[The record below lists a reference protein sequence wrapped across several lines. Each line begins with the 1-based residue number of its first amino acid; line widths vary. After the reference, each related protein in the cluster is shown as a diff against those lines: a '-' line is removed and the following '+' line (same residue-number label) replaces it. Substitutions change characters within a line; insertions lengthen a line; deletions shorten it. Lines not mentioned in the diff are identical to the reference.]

1 MIRRMRRL
9 VLPLVAS
16 ALALAPVPADVV
28 ERVYAAGWY
37 PHLQPLLTRASNTVP
52 FAWLDPLALLA
63 ATAVLIGAGRAWR
76 RAGPAWWRRMANA
89 LLVLLQAVAALYVA
103 FLVLWGFNY
112 RRAPAAE
119 RLQVSPARVTAERV
133 ARLASRAVAQVNA
146 LHDPARKEAGLTGDV
161 LVATMAPAFA
171 RAQGLLG
178 STWRMTPGRPKF
190 SLIGHT
196 FAVSGVDGMVNP
208 FALEV
213 ILNPAVLPF
222 ERPYVLAHEWA
233 HLAGHAPES
242 EASFVAFLACLQGP
256 REMRYS
262 GWLDIL
268 LHVLRALPPPTRH
281 GAFEAIAKGPR
292 ADLRAIE
299 ARLRRVQ
306 PAVHY
311 VSWSVYDQY
320 LRANRVASGV
330 ADYGEVLTLVLG
342 SELAASAVDR

>member
-1 MIRRMRRL
+1 
-9 VLPLVAS
+9 VAS
-16 ALALAPVPADVV
+16 ALALVPVPSDVV

-63 ATAVLIGAGRAWR
+63 AAVVLIAAGRAWR
-76 RAGPAWWRRMANA
+76 RASPAWWRRIANA
-89 LLVLLQAVAALYVA
+89 LLVLLQAGAGVYIA

-112 RRAPAAE
+112 RRVPAAE
-119 RLQVSPARVTAERV
+119 RLQVSPGRVTAERV

-146 LHDPARKEAGLTGDV
+146 LHDPARNQGRLTGDV

-171 RAQGLLG
+171 RTQGLLG
-178 STWRMTPGRPKF
+178 SAWHMTPGRPKF

-196 FAVSGVDGMVNP
+196 FALSGVDGMMNP

-213 ILNPAVLPF
+213 ILNPEVLPF

-233 HLAGHAPES
+233 HLAGHATES
-242 EASFVAFLACLQGP
+242 EASFVAFLACLQGS
-256 REMRYS
+256 REMQYS
-262 GWLDIL
+262 GWVDIL
-268 LHVLRALPPPTRH
+268 LHVLRALPQPTRREVF
-281 GAFEAIAKGPR
+281 GGITNGPR
-292 ADLRAIE
+292 ADLRAVE
-299 ARLRRVQ
+299 ARLRRVH
-306 PAVHY
+306 PAVHH

-330 ADYGEVLTLVLG
+330 ADYGEVLPRVVG

>member
-1 MIRRMRRL
+1 MRRL
-9 VLPLVAS
+9 VLPLAAS
-16 ALALAPVPADVV
+16 ALALLPLPSDVV

-52 FAWLDPLALLA
+52 FAWLDPLALLIA
-63 ATAVLIGAGRAWR
+63 AAVLFGAGRAWR
-76 RAGPAWWRRMANA
+76 RAGRAGWRRMADA
-89 LLVLLQAVAALYVA
+89 LLVVLQAGAALYVA

-112 RRAPAAE
+112 RRVPAAE
-119 RLQVSPARVTAERV
+119 RLQVSPGRVTAERV
-133 ARLASRAVAQVNA
+133 GRLASRAVAHVNA
-146 LHDPARKEAGLTGDV
+146 LHGPARNQARLTGDV

-178 STWRMTPGRPKF
+178 SRWRMTPGRPKF
-190 SLIGHT
+190 SLVGHT
-196 FAVSGVDGMVNP
+196 FALSGVDGMMNP

-213 ILNPAVLPF
+213 ILNPEVLPF

-242 EASFVAFLACLQGP
+242 EASFVGFLACLQGP

-268 LHVLRALPPPTRH
+268 LHALRALPPPTRQ

-292 ADLRAIE
+292 ADLRAVE

>member
-1 MIRRMRRL
+1 MRRL

-16 ALALAPVPADVV
+16 ALAVAPVPADVV

-63 ATAVLIGAGRAWR
+63 AAAVLIGARQAWR
-76 RAGPAWWRRMANA
+76 RAGPARWRRMANS

-119 RLQVSPARVTAERV
+119 RLQVSPGRVTADRV

-146 LHDPARKEAGLTGDV
+146 LHDPARNEAGLTGDV

-171 RAQGLLG
+171 RVQGLLG

-196 FAVSGVDGMVNP
+196 FAVSGVDGMINP

-213 ILNPAVLPF
+213 ILNPEVLPF

-268 LHVLRALPPPTRH
+268 LHVLRALPPPRRQ

-292 ADLRAIE
+292 ADLRGVE

-306 PAVHY
+306 PAVHH

-342 SELAASAVDR
+342 SELAASALDR

>member
-1 MIRRMRRL
+1 MRRL

-76 RAGPAWWRRMANA
+76 GAGPARWRQMANA

-161 LVATMAPAFA
+161 LLATMAPAFA
-171 RAQGLLG
+171 RVQGLLG

-196 FAVSGVDGMVNP
+196 FAVSGVDGMMNP

-213 ILNPAVLPF
+213 ILNPEVLPF

-268 LHVLRALPPPTRH
+268 LHVLRALPPPTRQ
-281 GAFEAIAKGPR
+281 GAFEGIAKGPR
-292 ADLRAIE
+292 ADLRAVE

-342 SELAASAVDR
+342 SQLAASAVDR

>member
-1 MIRRMRRL
+1 MRRL

-16 ALALAPVPADVV
+16 TLALAPVPADVV

-63 ATAVLIGAGRAWR
+63 AAAVLIGARQAWR
-76 RAGPAWWRRMANA
+76 RAGPARWRRMANS

-119 RLQVSPARVTAERV
+119 RLQVSPGRVTADRV

-146 LHDPARKEAGLTGDV
+146 LHDPARNEAGLTGDV

-171 RAQGLLG
+171 RVQGLLG

-196 FAVSGVDGMVNP
+196 FAVSGVDGMINP

-213 ILNPAVLPF
+213 ILNPEVLPF

-268 LHVLRALPPPTRH
+268 LHVLRALPPATRQ
-281 GAFEAIAKGPR
+281 GTFEAIAKGPR
-292 ADLRAIE
+292 TDLRAVE

-306 PAVHY
+306 PAVHH

-342 SELAASAVDR
+342 SELAASALDR

>member
-1 MIRRMRRL
+1 MRRL

-16 ALALAPVPADVV
+16 ALAVAPVPADVV

-63 ATAVLIGAGRAWR
+63 AAAVLIGARQAWR
-76 RAGPAWWRRMANA
+76 RAGPARWRRMANS

-119 RLQVSPARVTAERV
+119 RLQVSPGRVTADRV

-146 LHDPARKEAGLTGDV
+146 LHDPARNEAGLTGDV

-171 RAQGLLG
+171 RVQGLLG

-196 FAVSGVDGMVNP
+196 FAVSGVDGMINP

-213 ILNPAVLPF
+213 ILNPEVLPF

-268 LHVLRALPPPTRH
+268 LHVLRALPPPRRQ

-292 ADLRAIE
+292 ADLRGVE

-306 PAVHY
+306 PAVHH

-330 ADYGEVLTLVLG
+330 ADYGDVLTLVLG